1 MTADA
6 GLPVPAAVDSTDV
19 NSRGRPHEVK
29 LARRT
34 ARQIEDDILAAN
46 LPVGHIYASESELRE
61 RYGVSRAVLREAI
74 RLVEHRGLAV
84 MRRGPYGGLVLRAP
98 DASALTDAVVVY
110 LEYVGTTVEDL
121 LAVRCLLEP
130 LAARLAAQHLTE
142 DHIKTLR
149 QTLVQE
155 RSSGELTPDS
165 RDPLHNLLA
174 KIGGNR
180 VIGIFIDV
188 LVELTSRYASIPRPP
203 VGKAAKNLGDAADRA
218 HESIAEAIIAG
229 NAMLAEHRC
238 LTHLNAVRDWL
249 LSTRQDPIQR
259 RRTSEIVI
267 PANGGTQKL
276 AEAVARQLMAEIS
289 ASQIPA
295 GGIFGSEPE
304 LQARLDVSRS
314 VFREAVRLLEYHSM
328 ARMRRGPHGGLV
340 VTSPDPS
347 ASIDAMAV
355 YLDYQKVKAEELRV
369 VREALELG
377 ALGLLTQRN
386 ADAALMMDLHAAQ
399 KVDLQT
405 PPDEVAGLSHDF
417 HLRLA
422 ELTGNPVLSLF
433 LRILLTVWDRHFARP
448 APSEDRSAT
457 MAAVH
462 AHGRVL
468 DAIAAG
474 DLPLAQHRMHRHLE
488 ALDHWW
494 H

>member
-1 MTADA
+1 VTADA
-6 GLPVPAAVDSTDV
+6 GLPVPAMADSRDV
-19 NSRGRPHEVK
+19 TSRGRPHEVK

-34 ARQIEDDILAAN
+34 ARQIENDILEAN
-46 LPVGHIYASESELRE
+46 LPVGHIYGSESELRE

-74 RLVEHRGLAV
+74 RLVEHHGLAV

-98 DASALTDAVVVY
+98 DASALTNAVVVY

-142 DHIKTLR
+142 GHIQTLR
-149 QTLVQE
+149 QTLVEE
-155 RSSGELTPDS
+155 RTSGELTPGNH
-165 RDPLHNLLA
+165 DPLHHILGN
-174 KIGGNR
+174 IGGNR
-180 VIGIFIDV
+180 VIGVFIDV
-188 LVELTSRYASIPRPP
+188 LVQVTSRYASIPRPP
-203 VGKAAKNLGDAADRA
+203 AGKAAKDLSDAADRA
-218 HESIAEAIIAG
+218 HERIVEAIIAG

-238 LTHLNAVRDWL
+238 LSHLNALRDWL

-259 RRTSEIVI
+259 RNTSDFVS
-267 PANGGTQKL
+267 PTNGGTQKL

-289 ASQIPA
+289 ASQIPV

-314 VFREAVRLLEYHSM
+314 VFREAVRLLEYHSV
-328 ARMRRGPHGGLV
+328 ARMRRGPYGGLV

-355 YLDYQKVKAEELRV
+355 YLDYQKVEAEELRV

-386 ADAALMMDLHAAQ
+386 ADAALMMELHAAQ
-399 KVDLQT
+399 RVDLET
-405 PPDEVAGLSHDF
+405 PSEEVAGLAHDF

-422 ELTGNPVLSLF
+422 ELTGNPVLTLF
-433 LRILLTVWDRHFARP
+433 LRIVLTVWNRHFARP

-457 MAAVH
+457 IAAVH
-462 AHGRVL
+462 AHERVL
-468 DAIAAG
+468 DAIVAG

-488 ALDHWW
+488 ALDRWW